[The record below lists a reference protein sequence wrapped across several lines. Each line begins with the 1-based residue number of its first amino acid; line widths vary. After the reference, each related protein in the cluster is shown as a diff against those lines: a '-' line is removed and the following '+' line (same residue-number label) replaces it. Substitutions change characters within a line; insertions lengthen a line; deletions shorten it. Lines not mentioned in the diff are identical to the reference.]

1 MFYIEQWIYLI
12 VIVATKVSIVLLY
25 LRIFPKTVSPRF
37 HKICWVVIAAMLAYG
52 AAFMISFIFQCR
64 PLSYFWNQWDGEHK
78 GVCLNTEMATY
89 FNSAFNIFFDL
100 VVFFLPVPNLLSLQS
115 RSTRSKIGVVSVFL
129 VGLFV
134 TVCSIVRLFYLP
146 HLWTSQNPTFDY
158 NAITIWSGLE
168 GDVGVCCACMPT
180 VAGPVLHFFRDK
192 VPSKLSSVTKSITSR
207 TASITKP
214 PKIYRTPGGDDSMAR
229 LPSNASTRDLEMN
242 DLPGNY
248 GGIEKTTVT
257 SVYTLPPIHVSGD
270 DERLI
275 DQRSRR
281 VDRSHWDV

>member
-1 MFYIEQWIYLI
+1 MSDDLRERLTAVRTEVGKAVVGQEAAVSGLI
-12 VIVATKVSIVLLY
+12 VALLARGHVL
-25 LRIFPKTVSPRF
+25 
-37 HKICWVVIAAMLAYG
+37 
-52 AAFMISFIFQCR
+52 
-64 PLSYFWNQWDGEHK
+64 
-78 GVCLNTEMATY
+78 
-89 FNSAFNIFFDL
+89 
-100 VVFFLPVPNLLSLQS
+100 
-115 RSTRSKIGVVSVFL
+115 
-129 VGLFV
+129 
-134 TVCSIVRLFYLP
+134 
-146 HLWTSQNPTFDY
+146 
-158 NAITIWSGLE
+158 LE

-275 DQRSRR
+275 DQRQGRVGKSR
-281 VDRSHWDV
+281 WDV